1 MLLPSYL
8 RRSRH
13 GIYYFRLVL
22 PVHLAAHFGQ
32 RELVRSLGVRCP
44 KIARF
49 SGYQIAQRIK
59 PLMERITALMAIDPN
74 SFTPKDI
81 KKLVL
86 QGLDFRP
93 DGSMGVERV
102 ETHPDPAIAER
113 EMQVVRKTATDWQ
126 QVHRDNHLT
135 GLTDEQI
142 AARKSLMER
151 EKAVLVAEM
160 QAATQTAIAAATA
173 QRPERPD
180 TLIGG
185 YNAYISKKKIRE
197 STLKAYK
204 GSFDVFAALMGGE
217 QRMIHEIKLSEIQ
230 RFNEALALVPL
241 HASKRGIALKPAA
254 ELIKNP
260 ITQTNEDGD
269 EEEVECI
276 SANTANLHLTNLQ
289 TMFGSFMKGGR
300 MPEGARNPIEGLERH
315 SDGNQEIGA
324 DAFEEDEL
332 RRIFDP
338 EMIMQ
343 AKRPTQFWG
352 PLLALYTGARLN
364 DLACL
369 DMADFVTEKGIPCIS
384 IRFVPRAKPGTIQH
398 KNPRRSAKQTK
409 TPVSRRH
416 VPLHPDL
423 WEIGLQ
429 DYIDDMKNIGAT
441 RLFPTLPSDTKG
453 KRERRMSH
461 DGNEYLKKVEVHIPR
476 IKVMHSFRDTVSDM
490 LGLSDMDEFTADQ
503 WTGHATQGVKAKHY
517 RRKVAI
523 DIMAVKG
530 FKALDFPFIDTN
542 RIQYRKGWW
551 NEWTV
556 PRMKD

>member
-13 GIYYFRLVL
+13 GVYYFRIVL
-22 PVHLAAHFGQ
+22 PDRLAAFLGQ
-32 RELVRSLGVRCP
+32 REFVRSLGIRSP
-44 KIARF
+44 KIAKF
-49 SGYQIAQRIK
+49 SGYQISQRIK
-59 PLMERITALMAIDPN
+59 PRLERLLTIMAMDPN
-74 SFTPKDI
+74 SIDPKEV
-81 KKLVL
+81 KKLIV

-93 DGSMGVERV
+93 DGGMTVDRV
-102 ETHPDPAIAER
+102 ETNPDPVIAEM
-113 EMQVVRKTATDWQ
+113 EMQTLRETAKNWREL
-126 QVHRDNHLT
+126 HRDSHT
-135 GLTDEQI
+135 KGLTEEQL
-142 AARKSLMER
+142 AAHQARIEH
-151 EKAVLVAEM
+151 EKAVLIAEM
-160 QAATQTAIAAATA
+160 KAASQAASAQLPTRPATLA
-173 QRPERPD
+173 E
-180 TLIGG
+180 G
-185 YNAYISKKKIRE
+185 YKAYISKKKIQK

-204 GSFDVFAALMGGE
+204 GTFDLFAALIGGE
-217 QRMIHEIKLSEIQ
+217 DRLIHEIKLSEIQ
-230 RFNEALALVPL
+230 DFNEALAFVPA
-241 HASKRGIALKPAA
+241 HATKRGIALKPAK
-254 ELIKNP
+254 ELKEHP
-260 ITQTNEDGD
+260 ITQVNEDGE

-276 SANTANLHLTNLQ
+276 SGNTANLHLTNLQ
-289 TMFGSFMKGGR
+289 TIYQSFIKGHR
-300 MPEGARNPIEGLERH
+300 LPEGATNPIEGLERH
-315 SDGNQEIGA
+315 SDGNQEAGA
-324 DAFEEDEL
+324 EAFEEDEL

-338 EMIMQ
+338 DVFML
-343 AKRPTQFWG
+343 ANRPSQFWG

-398 KNPRRSAKQTK
+398 NNPRRSAKQTK

-429 DYIDDMKNIGAT
+429 DYIDDMKSLGAT
-441 RLFPTLPSDTKG
+441 RLFPTFPLDTKG

-461 DGNEYLKKVEVHIPR
+461 DGNEYLKKVDVHIPR

-523 DIMAVKG
+523 EIMAVKG
-530 FKALDFPFIDTN
+530 FKALDFPFIDTEL
-542 RIQYRKGWW
+542 IQYRKGWW
-551 NEWTV
+551 NNWTAKN
-556 PRMKD
+556 MKP